1 MDGASRV
8 LKGGLAMRYTLIR
21 NILAAGMIATAC
33 APADPLGKISAE
45 DREFLF
51 AGTDTNAAFM
61 GQPGDAGPIACNP
74 QRMNQGY
81 VLMDE
86 ETGLWLDSIRPSGIE
101 RHKILAVQPTEK
113 GYEVKGQ
120 NGVGVSFSLIIEQ
133 TGDQTADISW
143 DGATAEKYLRCPGMP
158 A

>member
-1 MDGASRV
+1 
-8 LKGGLAMRYTLIR
+8 MRYTLIR
-21 NILAAGMIATAC
+21 NIIAAGMIATAC
-33 APADPLGKISAE
+33 APADPLGKISAD

-51 AGTDTNAAFM
+51 AGKDTNAAFM

-101 RHKILAVQPTEK
+101 RHKILAVEPTEK

-120 NGVGVSFSLIIEQ
+120 NGVGISFSLIIEQ
-133 TGDQTADISW
+133 TSDRTADISW

>member
-1 MDGASRV
+1 
-8 LKGGLAMRYTLIR
+8 MRYTLIR

-33 APADPLGKISAE
+33 APADPLGKISAD

-51 AGTDTNAAFM
+51 AGKDTNAAFM
-61 GQPGDAGPIACNP
+61 GQPGDVGPIACNP

-101 RHKILAVQPTEK
+101 RHKILAVEPTEK

>member
-1 MDGASRV
+1 
-8 LKGGLAMRYTLIR
+8 MRYTLFLCV
-21 NILAAGMIATAC
+21 LAAGLLATAC
-33 APADPLGKISAE
+33 APTDPLGKISAD

-51 AGTDTNAAFM
+51 AGKNTNAAFM
-61 GQPGDAGPIACNP
+61 GQPGDSGPIACNP

-101 RHKILAVQPTEK
+101 RHKILAVEPIEK

-133 TGDQTADISW
+133 TSGDTASISW
-143 DGATAEKYLRCPGMP
+143 DGANPEQYLRCPGMP

>member
-1 MDGASRV
+1 
-8 LKGGLAMRYTLIR
+8 MRYTLIR
-21 NILAAGMIATAC
+21 NILAAGMVATAC
-33 APADPLGKISAE
+33 APADPLGKISAD

-51 AGTDTNAAFM
+51 AGKDTNAAFM
-61 GQPGDAGPIACNP
+61 GQPGDVGPIACNP

-101 RHKILAVQPTEK
+101 RHKILAVEPTEK

>member
-1 MDGASRV
+1 
-8 LKGGLAMRYTLIR
+8 MRYTLITCL
-21 NILAAGMIATAC
+21 LAAGLFATAC
-33 APADPLGKISAE
+33 APADPLAKISAD
-45 DREFLF
+45 DRDFLF
-51 AGTDTNAAFM
+51 AGKDTNAAFM

-86 ETGLWLDSIRPSGIE
+86 ESGFWLDSIRPSGIE
-101 RHKILAVQPTEK
+101 RHKILAVEPTEK
-113 GYEVKGQ
+113 GYEVRGQ

-133 TGDQTADISW
+133 TSDDTASISW
-143 DGATAEKYLRCPGMP
+143 DGAMPEKYLRCPGMP

>member
-1 MDGASRV
+1 
-8 LKGGLAMRYTLIR
+8 MRYTLITS
-21 NILAAGMIATAC
+21 LMMLGLVASAC

-45 DREFLF
+45 DRDFLF
-51 AGTDTNAAFM
+51 AGKDTNAAFM

-86 ETGLWLDSIRPSGIE
+86 ESGLWLDSIRPSGIE
-101 RHKILAVQPTEK
+101 RHKIVSVEPTDS

-133 TGDQTADISW
+133 TSDKTANISW
-143 DGATAEKYLRCPGMP
+143 DGAVAEKYLRCPGMP

>member
-1 MDGASRV
+1 
-8 LKGGLAMRYTLIR
+8 MRYTLILSV
-21 NILAAGMIATAC
+21 LALSVFSTAC
-33 APADPLGKISAE
+33 APADPLSKISAD

-51 AGTDTNAAFM
+51 AGADTNVAFL
-61 GQPGDAGPIACNP
+61 GQPGDPGPLACNP

-86 ETGLWLDSIRPSGIE
+86 ETGYWLDSIRPSGIE
-101 RHKILAVQPTEK
+101 RHKVLAVEPIEK

-133 TGDQTADISW
+133 TGNDTASISW
-143 DGATAEKYLRCPGMP
+143 DGATPEKYLRCAGMP